1 MKVLAIGAHF
11 DDVEIGCGGMLLK
24 RVAQGDKV
32 SILTITNSKYEK
44 PHNND
49 SRYAEIARAEA
60 QEAAKLIGAELT
72 CLDKEPLN
80 LVHNEGFSYEFDKV
94 INRVEP
100 DIVLTHWSGDF
111 HSDHAAVALSSVRA
125 ARRVGTILQY
135 RSNWY
140 STEELFN
147 ENYFVDISDY
157 LERKLEVI
165 RVYKSVLALTE
176 YSWIEFVEKQNQSIG
191 LRLGVKAAESF
202 ACLKFTE
209 W

>member
-191 LRLGVKAAESF
+191 LRLGVKAAEAF
-202 ACLKFTE
+202 TCLKFTE

>member
-1 MKVLAIGAHF
+1 MNVLAIGAHF

-191 LRLGVKAAESF
+191 LRLGVKAAEAF
-202 ACLKFTE
+202 TCLKFTE